1 MLKPKS
7 KTFIT
12 LAILLSITLF
22 IINPKTCM
30 QATSNGI
37 KVWLINVVPALF
49 PFFILT
55 RIIISLNQ
63 SSIPVLDKFT
73 TKFFK
78 TNNAGLIYF
87 LSLLSGYPIGA
98 KMISDYYQIGA
109 IDKKTATKMFSFCS
123 TSGPMFIIGTIGI
136 GVFKDAKI
144 GYILLLGHIIGSLLN
159 GILYRGNDIPVNNFN
174 SNVSKTTLNEIM
186 YDSIISILLVG
197 GYIVFAS
204 VTIELLQISGIL
216 PLLANLICK
225 IPYFNYTTVYSFLC
239 GIIEITNGLILLG
252 QCPIKLPIQIILSS
266 IITSFSGI
274 CIMLQS
280 TAFLNK
286 IGIKKSTMFIQKL
299 TQAIFSA
306 MATTLI
312 VLILY

>member
-1 MLKPKS
+1 MLKGKS

-12 LAILLSITLF
+12 ITILLSITLF

-30 QATSNGI
+30 QATSNGL
-37 KVWLINVVPALF
+37 KVWLVNVVPALF

-55 RIIISLNQ
+55 RIIIALNQ
-63 SSIPVLDKFT
+63 SSIPILDKFT
-73 TKFFK
+73 TKYFK

-136 GVFKDAKI
+136 GVFQDAKI
-144 GYILLLGHIIGSLLN
+144 GYILLLGHVIGSFLN
-159 GILYRGNDIPVNNFN
+159 GLLYRGKDTPINNF
-174 SNVSKTTLNEIM
+174 SGKITKTTLNEIV
-186 YDSIISILLVG
+186 YDSITSILLVG

-204 VTIELLQISGIL
+204 VTIELLQIANIL
-216 PLLANLICK
+216 PMLAHLICQ
-225 IPYFNYTTVYSFLC
+225 IPCFDYATVYSVLC

-252 QCPIKLPIQIILSS
+252 CTSISLPIKIILTS
-266 IITSFSGI
+266 IIIAFSGI

-286 IGIKKSTMFIQKL
+286 IGIKKRTMIIQKL
-299 TQAIFSA
+299 SQALLTGI
-306 MATTLI
+306 ATSLI
-312 VLILY
+312 VFIVY